1 MSQQVVSTGAE
12 AAGDMSGVV
21 PSADTAGVVD
31 AADMVGVG
39 VQLWRGFGGLCAE
52 VRSSETK
59 STK

>member
-1 MSQQVVSTGAE
+1 MSTGAE